1 MRDSLFVVADAVAE
15 VPAVVDQVV
24 VGHQGSLGVAC
35 CALRKR
41 NRGIDLI

>member
-15 VPAVVDQVV
+15 VPPVVDQVV

-35 CALRKR
+35 CALWWR
-41 NRGIDLI
+41 NRGIDLT